1 MFFLLDFANVR
12 VFLKTPSKKEIIF

>member
-12 VFLKTPSKKEIIF
+12 VFLKTPSKKEFIF